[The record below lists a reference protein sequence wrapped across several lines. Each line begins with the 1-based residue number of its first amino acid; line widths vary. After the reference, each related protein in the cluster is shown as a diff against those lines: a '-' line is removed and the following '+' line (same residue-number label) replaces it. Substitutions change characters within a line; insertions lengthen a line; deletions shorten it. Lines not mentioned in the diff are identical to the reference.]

1 MNVRK
6 NHNCSRETDDT
17 EPGFYSTKRL
27 PSVWQ
32 SSKHRTHILTIK
44 ETSLQKNY
52 AGNFSDGQPKKLQV
66 FDLCSSF
73 LKRKIAFSRHRDR
86 MKYPDAI
93 PKNLDKESY
102 KRPTEIPSSG
112 LRFLSKDY
120 LFKNS
125 FDLFIQQTLY
135 ERIDIETAPA
145 FYSFCK
151 MNRFYQCK

>member
-1 MNVRK
+1 MSGNIIIVRGK
-6 NHNCSRETDDT
+6 QTTLNRAFTQPNDCHQFGKVPNIALIFS
-17 EPGFYSTKRL
+17 
-27 PSVWQ
+27 Q
-32 SSKHRTHILTIK
+32 SKMRHSK
-44 ETSLQKNY
+44 KNY

-93 PKNLDKESY
+93 PRNLDKESY

-125 FDLFIQQTLY
+125 FDLFIQQTFY

-151 MNRFYQCK
+151 MNCFYQCK

>member
-1 MNVRK
+1 M
-6 NHNCSRETDDT
+6 
-17 EPGFYSTKRL
+17 F
-27 PSVWQ
+27 
-32 SSKHRTHILTIK
+32 
-44 ETSLQKNY
+44 
-52 AGNFSDGQPKKLQV
+52 F
-66 FDLCSSF
+66 F
-73 LKRKIAFSRHRDR
+73 LKRKIAFSTYRDR
-86 MKYPDAI
+86 MKYPHAI

-135 ERIDIETAPA
+135 ERIDIETATA

>member
-1 MNVRK
+1 MFEGNRRHSTGLLLNQTIAISLAK
-6 NHNCSRETDDT
+6 FQTSHSYSHNQRCVT
-17 EPGFYSTKRL
+17 PK
-27 PSVWQ
+27 
-32 SSKHRTHILTIK
+32 
-44 ETSLQKNY
+44 KNY

-73 LKRKIAFSRHRDR
+73 LKRKITFSRHRDR

-125 FDLFIQQTLY
+125 FDLFIQQTFY

>member
-145 FYSFCK
+145 FYSLGE
-151 MNRFYQCK
+151 MNCFDQCK